1 MTMITL
7 ADIQA
12 TGLPL
17 TDHGAIAEAL
27 SAGRTKLVVTEIGN
41 GTILAELGIAAG
53 NQLLDAIYG
62 APDFKYVV
70 PLLEQGRLDI
80 GSTVTQGALDKLAL
94 AGACTQA
101 NADKLKALA
110 VKPDPVTSQE
120 VTKALE
126 GL

>member
-1 MTMITL
+1 MITL
-7 ADIQA
+7 AEIQA

-17 TDHGAIAEAL
+17 EDHDGIAAAL

-53 NQLLDAIYG
+53 NQLLDAIYN
-62 APDFKYVV
+62 APDFKYVK

-80 GSTVTQGALDKLAL
+80 GSAVTQGALDMLAL

-101 NADKLKALA
+101 DADKLKALA
-110 VKPDPVTSQE
+110 VKPDPVTPLE
-120 VTKALE
+120 VALTIE
-126 GL
+126 RG

>member
-1 MTMITL
+1 MVTL
-7 ADIQA
+7 AEIQA

-17 TDHGAIAEAL
+17 EDHGAIAAAL
-27 SAGRTKLVVTEIGN
+27 SAGRTKLVLTEIGN
-41 GTILAELGIAAG
+41 GKILETIGLQAG
-53 NQLLDAIYG
+53 NQLLDAIYN
-62 APDFKYVV
+62 APDFKHVV

-80 GSTVTQGALDKLAL
+80 SSAVSQGALDMLAA

-110 VKPDPVTSQE
+110 VVPDPVTSQD

-126 GL
+126 GA

>member
-1 MTMITL
+1 MITL
-7 ADIQA
+7 AEIQA

-27 SAGRTKLVVTEIGN
+27 SAGRTKFVVTEIGN

-53 NQLLDAIYG
+53 NQLLDAIYN
-62 APDFKYVV
+62 APDFKYVK

-80 GSTVTQGALDKLAL
+80 GSAVTQGALDMLAV

-110 VKPDPVTSQE
+110 VVPDPVTSQE

-126 GL
+126 GA

>member
-1 MTMITL
+1 MITL
-7 ADIQA
+7 AEIQA

-17 TDHGAIAEAL
+17 DDHGAIAEAL

-53 NQLLDAIYG
+53 NQLLDAIYN
-62 APDFKYVV
+62 APDFKYVK

-80 GSTVTQGALDKLAL
+80 GSAVTQGALDMLAL

-101 NADKLKALA
+101 DADKLKALA
-110 VKPDPVTSQE
+110 IKPDPVTSQE

-126 GL
+126 GA